1 MKTHTFE
8 FQLAEYKEYL
18 KSFDEY
24 NAEDITLTVQYHV
37 SKGSVWLEK
46 VVVKDDG
53 NVRCEGINILSI
65 IQALGAEPVIK
76 RIAEE
81 KHLFHTQESIA
92 KNYSNIH
99 RNAMA
104 YAYERKEWQ
113 RIK

>member
-18 KSFDEY
+18 NSFDEY
-24 NAEDITLTVQYHV
+24 NAEDLTLTVQYHV

-46 VVVKDDG
+46 VVVKDD
-53 NVRCEGINILSI
+53 NARCEGINILSV
-65 IQALGAEPVIK
+65 IQALGAEPMIK

-81 KHLFHTQESIA
+81 KHLFHTQEHIA

-104 YAYERKEWQ
+104 DAYERKEMQ